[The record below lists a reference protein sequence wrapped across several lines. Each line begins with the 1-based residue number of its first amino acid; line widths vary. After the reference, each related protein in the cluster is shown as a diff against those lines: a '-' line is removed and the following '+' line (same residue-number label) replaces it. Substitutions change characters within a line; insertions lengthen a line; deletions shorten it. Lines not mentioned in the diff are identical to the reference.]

1 MIIEFTALYVEM
13 VKKYLI
19 QILDGATDQ
28 IVYFDR
34 MKTYR
39 STDRIITSPT
49 LGKCYSSRQ
58 QAESD
63 VELIRRY
70 YHGQLLIEVVERE
83 YQEQRYDDCIF

>member
-1 MIIEFTALYVEM
+1 MS
-13 VKKYLI
+13 KKYYI
-19 QILDGATDQ
+19 QILDGETNQ

-39 STDRIITSPT
+39 SIDRIITSPT

-58 QAESD
+58 QAELD
-63 VELIRRY
+63 VELIGRY

-83 YQEQRYDDCIF
+83 CQEQRYDDCVF

>member
-1 MIIEFTALYVEM
+1 MSKIY
-13 VKKYLI
+13 YI
-19 QILDGATDQ
+19 QILDGETDQ

-39 STDRIITSPT
+39 SIDRIITSPT

-63 VELIRRY
+63 VELIGRY
-70 YHGQLLIEVVERE
+70 YHGQLLIDIIERE
-83 YQEQRYDDCIF
+83 FTEQESDEDLIF